1 MAEDN
6 QKGAVKITSGTG
18 EVISLNTTNVVIS
31 FRTMNQ
37 DVLSKGTSMALTVT
51 IFGKIT
57 DTNVPEIIKI
67 FNWSKSFN
75 REGLYRTLEI
85 VSTPREKVDRKYKIP
100 EMFVVNYKENLGKE
114 TGSSDPQGVEFELVL
129 RQKEEC
135 FDQIK
140 TY

>member
-1 MAEDN
+1 MSDAN

-18 EVISLNTTNVVIS
+18 EVISLNITNVVIS

-57 DTNVPEIIKI
+57 DTDVPEIIKI

-85 VSTPREKVDRKYKIP
+85 LNTPGQNIDRKYKIP
-100 EMFVVNYKENLGKE
+100 EMFVLNYKENLGRE
-114 TGSSDPQGVEFELVL
+114 TGSSDSQGVGFELVL

-135 FDQIK
+135 FDQIQ

>member
-85 VSTPREKVDRKYKIP
+85 VSTPGEKVDRKYKIP

-114 TGSSDPQGVEFELVL
+114 T
-129 RQKEEC
+129 
-135 FDQIK
+135 
-140 TY
+140 

>member
-1 MAEDN
+1 MSDAN

-18 EVISLNTTNVVIS
+18 EVISLNITNVVIS

-57 DTNVPEIIKI
+57 DTDVPEIIKI

-85 VSTPREKVDRKYKIP
+85 LNTPGQNIDRKYKIP
-100 EMFVVNYKENLGKE
+100 EMFVLNYK
-114 TGSSDPQGVEFELVL
+114 
-129 RQKEEC
+129 
-135 FDQIK
+135 
-140 TY
+140 

>member
-1 MAEDN
+1 
-6 QKGAVKITSGTG
+6 
-18 EVISLNTTNVVIS
+18 
-31 FRTMNQ
+31 MNQ

-85 VSTPREKVDRKYKIP
+85 VSTPGEKVDRKYKIP

>member
-1 MAEDN
+1 MAEATL
-6 QKGAVKITSGTG
+6 KGTVKITSGTG
-18 EVISLNTTNVVIS
+18 EIISLDITNVGIS
-31 FRTMNQ
+31 FRTINQ
-37 DVLSKGTSMALTVT
+37 DVLSKGTSMTLTVT
-51 IFGKIT
+51 ISGKIT
-57 DTNVPEIIKI
+57 DTNLSEIIKI

-85 VSTPREKVDRKYKIP
+85 LNAPGQKIDRKYKIP
-100 EMFVVNYKENLGKE
+100 EMFVVNYTEILGKD
-114 TGSSDPQGVEFELVL
+114 TGSDDTSRFELVL

>member
-6 QKGAVKITSGTG
+6 QKGAVKIT
-18 EVISLNTTNVVIS
+18 NVAIS

-85 VSTPREKVDRKYKIP
+85 LNTPGENIDRKYKIP
-100 EMFVVNYKENLGKE
+100 EMFVLNYKENLGKE
-114 TGSSDPQGVEFELVL
+114 TGSSDTQGVGFELVL